1 MTACAFQTRA
11 ICSSPDG
18 KLVASSSADPD
29 TVKGDNSVRVWDFA
43 TGKQLAHFKHP
54 KGMEAVEFS
63 PDGKYLLA
71 GGRQGG
77 GYEAKTVT
85 NGFIYVYRIPADP
98 QKEAITLVTKKPVFR
113 SEYLHFSRDGRQL
126 VTAHEDG
133 TVRLWQVRQTGE

>member
-1 MTACAFQTRA
+1 M
-11 ICSSPDG
+11 
-18 KLVASSSADPD
+18 
-29 TVKGDNSVRVWDFA
+29 KGDNSVRVWDFA

-98 QKEAITLVTKKPVFR
+98 QKEAITLVTKKPLFR